1 MKIYRGYSDQGD
13 ASGPVSVVVYQ
24 EDQESYK
31 LRHMI
36 VHSPTGMGHGYQGSG
51 AADLALSVLADYLG
65 EAAAI
70 PAHERYDPRV
80 ADEIKRTGAWLLHQE
95 FKRDVVASLPQDRNV
110 TIDGADIEAWLA
122 PRRAEVERL
131 LRERRLLALLGKRVM
146 LADGAVVDMLDIVDD
161 APAETLLV
169 YAVGHSALHRAVA
182 LREVAR
188 VLGPMPDNDGEE
200 EAP

>member
-13 ASGPVSVVVYQ
+13 ASGPVSVLVYQ
-24 EDQESYK
+24 EGQESYI

-36 VHSPTGMGHGYQGSG
+36 VHSPSGLSWGYQGSG

-65 EAAAI
+65 EVAAI

-95 FKRDVVASLPQDRNV
+95 FKRDVVASLPQVRNV

-122 PRRAEVERL
+122 PRRAELERL

-146 LADGAVVDMLDIVDD
+146 LADGAVVDVLDIVDD

-182 LREVAR
+182 LSEVAR
-188 VLGPMPDNDGEE
+188 VLGDDGEE
-200 EAP
+200 ETL